1 MGFTKEEAVNKITA
15 EFAKEVKDINL
26 WQRTIQENVDNLYS
40 FVEGKEDYL
49 VEDFVNKVL
58 PLLRTTQGFMRKT
71 NADIAKEK
79 EQEIRTIQD
88 ELQKLK
94 GGKTSE
100 STPTEDDKYKKL
112 EEGYNKLMAMFNA
125 QEEAKQLSQQKES
138 LISKVVEKGV
148 KNKEWVQA
156 MVDKMY
162 LNAEMD
168 IEKETADLVAMYN
181 KFMATTPTD
190 ITPAGG
196 GANEKSPF
204 SKIIEEAGKSLENRE
219 Y

>member
-40 FVEGKEDYL
+40 FVEGKEDCL
-49 VEDFVNKVL
+49 IEDFVNKVL

-79 EQEIRTIQD
+79 EQEIKTIQE

-94 GGKTSE
+94 GGKTLES
-100 STPTEDDKYKKL
+100 STPEDDKYKKL
-112 EEGYNKLMAMFNA
+112 EEGYNKLMAMFEA
-125 QEEAKQLSQQKES
+125 QESAKKLSQQKES

-156 MVDKMY
+156 MVDKMSFS
-162 LNAEMD
+162 AEMD
-168 IEKETADLVAMYN
+168 IEKETTDLVAMYN
-181 KFMATTPTD
+181 KFMANTPMD
-190 ITPAGG
+190 VTPSGG